1 MSKIRDVLNKKGSE
15 VWSVNQGATV
25 YDALK
30 LMAKK
35 NVGGLPVV
43 DGDRLVGIFTERD
56 YARKVILKDRSS
68 KATRVEELMTE
79 EVYTLTP
86 DGTIDECM
94 ALMNDAHCRHVPV
107 LEGETLVGLV
117 SIGDIVNAKIRQQ
130 NIQIRSLEQYIR
142 SS

>member
-1 MSKIRDVLNKKGSE
+1 M
-15 VWSVNQGATV
+15 
-25 YDALK
+25 
-30 LMAKK
+30 
-35 NVGGLPVV
+35 

-56 YARKVILKDRSS
+56 YARKLILKDKSS
-68 KATRVEELMTE
+68 KDTRVEELMTE